1 MPQLFVLFLLI
12 LAYYFLLCPVLYE
25 RVGRD
30 HASYHRD
37 RINRGMRPYYASRIK
52 NSVTADLYIVY

>member
-30 HASYHRD
+30 HASYHRY
-37 RINRGMRPYYASRIK
+37 RINRRMWSYDTPR
-52 NSVTADLYIVY
+52 V